1 MNYTLHQ
8 LEIFLKIAELQSVTK
23 ASEALYLTQPAV
35 SIQLKKFQ
43 QQFKIPL
50 FEVVGRR
57 IYITEFGKEIAEA
70 AKKIMEEVKAID
82 YKALSYQGEL
92 AGKLKIAIVSTAK
105 YVMPYF
111 ISDFINE
118 NRGIDLVMNV
128 TNKASVI
135 KALENNEVDFAMVST
150 IPKKLKINRIQL
162 MKNELFMVGGKDYR
176 HKGKYLSKAEF
187 QKLPLIYREQGSATR
202 LAMEKFID
210 SKKISSIK
218 KMELMSNEALKQAV
232 ISGLGFSI
240 MPLIGIKNAIK
251 YGDLQIIPVRG
262 LPIVTN
268 WNLIWLSSKN
278 MSTIAK
284 SLIEYINGNKD
295 ALMKKHFDW
304 LEDHKKT
311 AG

>member
-43 QQFKIPL
+43 DQFKIPL

-57 IYITEFGKEIAEA
+57 IYITEFGEEIAQA
-70 AKKIMEEVKAID
+70 AEKIMEEVRAID
-82 YKALSYQGEL
+82 YKALSFQGEL

-111 ISDFINE
+111 LSDFINK
-118 NRGIDLVMNV
+118 NRGVDLIMDV

-135 KALENNEVDFAMVST
+135 RALENNEVDFAMVST
-150 IPKKLKINRIQL
+150 IPKKLKINRIEL
-162 MKNELFMVGGKDYR
+162 MRNELYMVGGRDYKL
-176 HKGKYLSKAEF
+176 KGKHLSKAEF

-210 SKKISSIK
+210 SKKISTYK
-218 KMELMSNEALKQAV
+218 KMELTSNEALKQAV

-240 MPLIGIKNAIK
+240 MPLIGIKTALK
-251 YGDLQIIPVRG
+251 LGDLQIIPVKG

-284 SLIEYINGNKD
+284 AHIEHIEENKE
-295 ALMKKHFDW
+295 AITKKHFHW
-304 LEDHKKT
+304 LDNY
-311 AG
+311 

>member
-8 LEIFLKIAELQSVTK
+8 LEIFLKVFELQSVTK

-43 QQFKIPL
+43 EQFKIPL
-50 FEVVGRR
+50 FEIVGRR
-57 IYITEFGKEIAEA
+57 IYITEFGEEVAQTA
-70 AKKIMEEVKAID
+70 QKIMEEVKAID

-118 NRGIDLVMNV
+118 HRGVDLIMDV

-135 KALENNEVDFAMVST
+135 RALENNEVDFAMVST
-150 IPKKLKINRIQL
+150 IPKKLKINRIEL
-162 MKNELFMVGGKDYR
+162 MKNELFLVGGKDY
-176 HKGKYLSKAEF
+176 KQTGKNLSKSEF

-202 LAMEKFID
+202 LAMEKFINL
-210 SKKISSIK
+210 KKISSYK
-218 KMELMSNEALKQAV
+218 KMELTSNEALKQAV
-232 ISGLGFSI
+232 ISGLGYSI
-240 MPLIGIKNAIK
+240 MPLIGIKNAVRI
-251 YGDLQIIPVRG
+251 GDLQIIPVKG

-284 SLIEYINGNKD
+284 SLIDYVNENKQ
-295 ALMKKHFDW
+295 ALIEKHFDW
-304 LEDHKKT
+304 LNKY
-311 AG
+311 

>member
-8 LEIFLKIAELQSVTK
+8 LEVFLKIVELQSVTK
-23 ASEALYLTQPAV
+23 ASEALYLSQPAV

-43 QQFKIPL
+43 EQFQIAL

-57 IYITEFGKEIAEA
+57 IYITEFGEEIAET

-82 YKALSYQGEL
+82 YKALTYQGEL

-105 YVMPYF
+105 YVMPYY

-118 NRGIDLVMNV
+118 HRGVDLIMDV
-128 TNKASVI
+128 TNKSSVI
-135 KALENNEVDFAMVST
+135 KALENNEIDFAMVST
-150 IPKKLKINRIQL
+150 IPKKLKINRIEL
-162 MKNELFMVGGKDYR
+162 MKNELFMVGGKDYK
-176 HKGKYLSKAEF
+176 HKGEYLAKKEF

-202 LAMEKFID
+202 LAMETFIE
-210 SKKISSIK
+210 SKKISTYK
-218 KMELMSNEALKQAV
+218 KMELTSNEALKQAV

-240 MPLIGIKNAIK
+240 MPLIGIKNAISL
-251 YGDLQIIPVRG
+251 GDLQIIPVKG

-284 SLIEYINGNKD
+284 SLIDYMNENKQ
-295 ALMKKHFDW
+295 AITKKHFDW
-304 LEDHKKT
+304 LDQF
-311 AG
+311 